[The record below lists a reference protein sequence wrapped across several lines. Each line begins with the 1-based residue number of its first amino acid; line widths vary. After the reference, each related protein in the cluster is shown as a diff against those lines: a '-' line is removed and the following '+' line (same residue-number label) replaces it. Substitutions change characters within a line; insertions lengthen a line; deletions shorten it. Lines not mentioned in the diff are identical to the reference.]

1 MTAYLLPLALPT
13 GMAMHWGAGN
23 HKDYQSLFLLCAC
36 HCLFPPI
43 VSLFPSALLFLLL
56 RVKPFSP
63 NRSFSLSLSHSL
75 SPLPALPAHASLS
88 HSFSPP
94 PYRPCALRLFV
105 PLPSISSLSYHP
117 GCIFSFCCFGC
128 LHPFRGHQHSATMA
142 NLTVCWAGELLL
154 LAGVVVLVLD
164 CPLTDHWPQVCPAKR
179 KQVAVE

>member
-1 MTAYLLPLALPT
+1 MQAITKT
-13 GMAMHWGAGN
+13 T
-23 HKDYQSLFLLCAC
+23 SL
-36 HCLFPPI
+36 
-43 VSLFPSALLFLLL
+43 
-56 RVKPFSP
+56 
-63 NRSFSLSLSHSL
+63 SFSCVLATASSPQSSLSFLQRCYSSCCALSLSVLIDLSLSHSL